1 VLDPEDDGAVI
12 LRNVSNYLT
21 FGTELDARRLESSTE
36 DILSVSEDHSYIHL
50 REHSDYCA

>member
-50 REHSDYCA
+50 REHSDYYA